1 MQNDCALR
9 KIIPQIFVIQQRF
22 NQLLN
27 CTDKSKNAF
36 SPQELITQ
44 EKYFQWAATLK
55 NVVWVFDG

>member
-1 MQNDCALR
+1 M

-27 CTDKSKNAF
+27 CTDKSEMQIQ
-36 SPQELITQ
+36 PQELITQ